1 MTHSPVWFD
10 GEVYV
15 TLVAHVIGE
24 NELIDPS
31 DGCPIS
37 GLLEYGLYPGEG
49 VLRVYDPDDYE
60 MYEVHTV
67 EGWEGLDKDAV
78 QALLDAVD
86 GTGDVVEIDE
96 DYTRARDTYLRTG
109 DPEAALVKHKIGTV
123 VRIDYGDGDDSP
135 EMADIAHKLGWNAWH
150 VAGVDWLWTDEEVE
164 AEFYEV
170 IYSV

>member
-60 MYEVHTV
+60 MYDQRHVNLSAKPYRAAWLHGSKV
-67 EGWEGLDKDAV
+67 DDRYFDAIKLYEEAQKNDLV
-78 QALLDAVD
+78 REAL
-86 GTGDVVEIDE
+86 
-96 DYTRARDTYLRTG
+96 
-109 DPEAALVKHKIGTV
+109 
-123 VRIDYGDGDDSP
+123 S
-135 EMADIAHKLGWNAWH
+135 
-150 VAGVDWLWTDEEVE
+150 
-164 AEFYEV
+164 
-170 IYSV
+170 